1 MKFLKVSLAILALC
15 ALATAVAEDDEK
27 CKCFKYNTSV
37 GNATDTNEK
46 HYCLTPQITSWKTH
60 ECTSCIA
67 SSRNEHNVKLP
78 CPQNGKRD
86 FSQLPKEVTKEV
98 MVQFLESYE
107 DENEKVIIL

>member
-1 MKFLKVSLAILALC
+1 MKLRLAILALC
-15 ALATAVAEDDEK
+15 VLDTAVAEDIEK
-27 CKCFKYNTSV
+27 CKCFMYNTFV
-37 GNATDTNEK
+37 GNENDTNEK
-46 HYCLTPQITSWKTH
+46 EYCLTPEITSWNTLD
-60 ECTSCIA
+60 CTSCIA
-67 SSRNEHNVKLP
+67 SSRNEHKVKLP